1 MRARSGLL
9 RTGLLLGSIAIM
21 GVLLTAGWEAKAEP
35 KPRLA
40 ILPFLAGGPE
50 DMEKGAVCPVCKGV
64 YRKGNLP
71 PGARD
76 ALTRLLYQ
84 KIEARG
90 TFTVVPSEAVDKA
103 FDPLD
108 RKTVEQKPILSALQL
123 GKELNADFVFVG
135 FLFRFEERVG
145 SRMGVEKPAS
155 VAFDLHLFR
164 LRDERIVWMGKFD
177 ETQRPLSE
185 DMTKIGSFFRRG
197 AQWLTAEELAGAGME
212 DMLKK
217 LPAAT
222 ELEN

>member
-1 MRARSGLL
+1 MRGRSCFLK
-9 RTGLLLGSIAIM
+9 TGVLLGSLAM
-21 GVLLTAGWEAKAEP
+21 LGSLLMADWEAMAEP

-40 ILPFLAGGPE
+40 ILPFLAGGVE
-50 DMEKGAVCPVCKGV
+50 DTEKGAVCPVCKGV

-71 PGARD
+71 PGSRD

-90 TFTVVPSEAVDKA
+90 TFTVVPMEAVDKA

-108 RKTVEQKPILSALQL
+108 RKVVEQKPIPSALQV

-145 SRMGVEKPAS
+145 SPMGVEKPAS

-164 LRDERIVWMGKFD
+164 LRDERMVWMGKFD

-185 DMTKIGSFFRRG
+185 DLTKIGSFLRRG

-212 DMLKK
+212 DMLKR
-217 LPAAT
+217 LPATT
-222 ELEN
+222 ELEK

>member
-1 MRARSGLL
+1 MRAGSSFL
-9 RTGLLLGSIAIM
+9 RTSILLGSLAVM
-21 GVLLTAGWEAKAEP
+21 GVLLTAGWEAKAQP

-50 DMEKGAVCPVCKGV
+50 DVEKGAVCPVCKGV

-71 PGARD
+71 PGSRD

-90 TFTVVPSEAVDKA
+90 TFTVVPMGAVEKA

-108 RKTVEQKPILSALQL
+108 RKVVEQKPILSALQV
-123 GKELNADFVFVG
+123 GKELDAGFVFVG

-145 SRMGVEKPAS
+145 SPMGVEKPAS

-185 DMTKIGSFFRRG
+185 DMTKIGSFLRRG

-217 LPAAT
+217 LPAAAD
-222 ELEN
+222 LEK